1 MGAGPCLGRRSTA
14 GQMDALGRGWKWGA
28 CERCSAGQA
37 KSERS
42 LGPVVTAGMEG
53 WGTEGGG
60 SSFLLERK
68 LVV

>member
-1 MGAGPCLGRRSTA
+1 MFGEEGTA

-37 KSERS
+37 RVNRVWAQWSLQGWRSEGDR
-42 LGPVVTAGMEG
+42 
-53 WGTEGGG
+53 EGGG
-60 SSFLLERK
+60 LRFLLERK